1 MVVVTAA
8 GNSGLER
15 LLPPATAPSAITVGG
30 LDDRNSQDSRLWRM
44 YHSNYGVA
52 YQNHPKPEVIAPA
65 VWLAAPML
73 PGSEIHK
80 EGVRLW
86 QKEQVLQ
93 QWDRLVGSEAA
104 WVRAPNDNPA
114 PMSATRRHIRQRM
127 VDQKYIHPHYQHVDG
142 TSMAAPVVTS
152 IVAQLLE
159 ANPEL
164 SPEQVKQLLMSTATP
179 LEGVPAQQRGAGA
192 INGIRAVAAARRME
206 AGGVMH
212 GLPTSPDVQPERV
225 TFYYYDPS
233 RKAVSA
239 SLIGSFN
246 QWNPHGYAL
255 HSLSLGLWQISIPR
269 LPAGSYRYKFL
280 IDDRWMEDPENP
292 NRQEDGYGGFN
303 STLDV

>member
-1 MVVVTAA
+1 
-8 GNSGLER
+8 
-15 LLPPATAPSAITVGG
+15 
-30 LDDRNSQDSRLWRM
+30 
-44 YHSNYGVA
+44 
-52 YQNHPKPEVIAPA
+52 
-65 VWLAAPML
+65 
-73 PGSEIHK
+73 
-80 EGVRLW
+80 
-86 QKEQVLQ
+86 
-93 QWDRLVGSEAA
+93 
-104 WVRAPNDNPA
+104 
-114 PMSATRRHIRQRM
+114 M

-255 HSLSLGLWQISIPR
+255 HSPSLGLWQISIPR